1 MLEFVFA
8 AIALTLVALA
18 FIAIP
23 LWRMRSRTRQAV
35 AAEASNLALARA
47 QRDEVLRDHAA
58 GLISDAEK
66 EEALS
71 GLAERLS
78 QDLAGSAPD
87 AAPPLQGGK
96 ATGWVAAL
104 LFITIPLASG
114 LLYWKLGTPQ
124 ALNPQTAN
132 PPAPSDQQIV
142 AMVDALTEK
151 MKSRPD
157 DAQGWGLLARSQ
169 AAMGRFEAS
178 LKSYERL
185 NQLQPNDADVLTDY
199 AEVVAMTQGESFEGK
214 PWELLQKALAANPD
228 QRKALAL
235 SGSAELKRRRLAE
248 ATRHWERLLRL
259 LPPDSDDYKQVQG
272 ALLEVKLAMGG
283 AASAPAI
290 ASAKEAAPAKPAA
303 ATPGAVSGTVT
314 LSPALAKSVAPGDT
328 VFIFARAAVPD
339 APRMPL
345 AVLRISASELP
356 KRFELTD
363 AMAMA
368 PNVKLSDFPQVSVEA
383 RVSKSGNAQ
392 SQPGDLLGLVGPVKP
407 GTAGINVV
415 INRQVK

>member
-23 LWRMRSRTRQAV
+23 LWRMRSHTRQTV
-35 AAEASNLALARA
+35 ATEASNLALARA

-58 GLISDAEK
+58 GLISDADR

-78 QDLAGSAPD
+78 QDLADSSAN
-87 AAPPLQGGK
+87 AAPTPQGGRT
-96 ATGWVAAL
+96 TGVVAAL
-104 LFITIPLASG
+104 LFLAIPLAAG
-114 LLYWKLGTPQ
+114 LMYWKLGTPE
-124 ALNPQTAN
+124 ALNPKTAH
-132 PPAPSDQQIV
+132 PDTPSDQQIV

-178 LKSYERL
+178 VQSYERL

-199 AEVVAMTQGESFEGK
+199 AEVVAMIQGESFEGK
-214 PWELLQKALAANPD
+214 PWELLQKALVVNPD

-235 SGSAELKRRRLAE
+235 SGSAELKRRRLTE

-283 AASAPAI
+283 QAPAPSPS
-290 ASAKEAAPAKPAA
+290 SAKDTTA

-368 PNVKLSDFPQVSVEA
+368 PNVKLSDFPQVSIEA

-407 GTAGINVV
+407 GTAGVNVV